1 MAQYQYGFN
10 KKSQFSEK
18 QTAKAQQYNIDA
30 SYKDL
35 CAVCDNIREMPA
47 QEGVE
52 YLQAVLG
59 GFPVLYRRWNKHLG
73 HRREL
78 NGKKGRYPIKAAK
91 IVLGVLNNAIA
102 NATGKGLDNLVIIH
116 VAANKQT
123 IYPRMQSKGRQMRA
137 NYETARVEV
146 ILAGEENAD
155 LLKQQ
160 KEKVEKKAKVKA
172 EAAEMTKNIEAAVDE
187 KTEEVVKE
195 AKEAKPAE
203 AAKPKAAKPKK
214 AKPAEEKKE

>member
-1 MAQYQYGFN
+1 MAQYRYGFN
-10 KKSQFSEK
+10 KKSQYSEK

-47 QEGVE
+47 QEGIG
-52 YLQAVLG
+52 YLHAVLG

-73 HRREL
+73 HRKEL
-78 NGKKGRYPIKAAK
+78 GGKKGRYPIKATK
-91 IVLGVLNNAIA
+91 FVLEVLNNAVA

-116 VAANKQT
+116 AAANKQT
-123 IYPRMQSKGRQMRA
+123 IYPRMQSKGRQVRA
-137 NYETARVEV
+137 NYETARVEI
-146 ILAGEENAD
+146 ILAGQENAD

-160 KEKVEKKAKVKA
+160 KEKVEHKAKAKA
-172 EAAEMTKNIEAAVDE
+172 EAVEMTKKVEAAVDE

-195 AKEAKPAE
+195 AKAAE
-203 AAKPKAAKPKK
+203 SEKPKAPKPKK